1 MEADTANEIM
11 FNIQSEL
18 ELNVDERQLWNM
30 IVEENDAYVL
40 RAYGKKL
47 RFSKDD
53 GSLISDG

>member
-47 RFSKDD
+47 RFDKND

>member
-47 RFSKDD
+47 RFDKND
-53 GSLISDG
+53 GSLISDD

>member
-30 IVEENDAYVL
+30 VVEENDAYVL

-47 RFSKDD
+47 RFDKND

>member
-1 MEADTANEIM
+1 MEDDTANEIM

>member
-30 IVEENDAYVL
+30 IVEENDTYVL

-47 RFSKDD
+47 RFDKND
-53 GSLISDG
+53 GSLISDD

>member
-53 GSLISDG
+53 GSLISDE